1 MQAWEEEWRLA
12 GVEAGPV
19 GYSQEEEGHLEVQ
32 GERLGEVL
40 ESQAQKELHQ
50 ATGGRAVG

>member
-12 GVEAGPV
+12 GVEAVPV
-19 GYSQEEEGHLEVQ
+19 GYSQGEEGHPEVQ

-40 ESQAQKELHQ
+40 ESRVRQELHQ